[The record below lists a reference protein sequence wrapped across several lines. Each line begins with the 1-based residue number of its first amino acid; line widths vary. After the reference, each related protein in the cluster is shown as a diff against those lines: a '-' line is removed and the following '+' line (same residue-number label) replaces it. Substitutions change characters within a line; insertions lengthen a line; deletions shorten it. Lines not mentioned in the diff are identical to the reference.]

1 MNSTIFYMLKW
12 SKIMISR
19 MKENR
24 IKANEQ
30 NTRNKATLSLP
41 ALTQN
46 KIKLAEQ
53 INQMMPSNKNKT
65 WILLLMSRNDICSQ
79 IISINQLEKFVYS
92 RFQFHY
98 SNQWDIFLSMWK
110 TFNNFPVYVFETCKE
125 YIINIS
131 SSFSAVGLKLNWS
144 IIES

>member
-1 MNSTIFYMLKW
+1 
-12 SKIMISR
+12 MISR

-53 INQMMPSNKNKT
+53 INQIMPSNKNKT
-65 WILLLMSRNDICSQ
+65 
-79 IISINQLEKFVYS
+79 
-92 RFQFHY
+92 
-98 SNQWDIFLSMWK
+98 
-110 TFNNFPVYVFETCKE
+110 
-125 YIINIS
+125 
-131 SSFSAVGLKLNWS
+131 
-144 IIES
+144 

>member
-1 MNSTIFYMLKW
+1 
-12 SKIMISR
+12 MISR

-53 INQMMPSNKNKT
+53 INQMMPSNKKKT
-65 WILLLMSRNDICSQ
+65 LILLLMSRNDICSQ

-98 SNQWDIFLSMWK
+98 SNQ
-110 TFNNFPVYVFETCKE
+110 
-125 YIINIS
+125 
-131 SSFSAVGLKLNWS
+131 
-144 IIES
+144 